1 MSYTSS
7 PRPSPLTPGERE
19 HELTAPSLASGRGWF
34 LGGFIL
40 ALMLL
45 MNCTFVWAQTLPR
58 AEPVPGG
65 VAELRLTGVT
75 RPRASYDGHRVMVVG
90 HPGDWTAVVG
100 IPLDEKPGPRKLKL
114 ASGATVVFHVAPKQ
128 YAVQRIR
135 LKNKQLVN
143 PTPLDM
149 KRIER
154 EEHVIKAAKTEWT
167 PRDHP
172 PLILDQPVHGPYSS
186 PFGLRRFFNNQPR
199 QPHSGI
205 DIAVPAGTPVRASAS
220 GRVSLTGDFF
230 FDGNS
235 VFIDH
240 GQGLET
246 VYCHMEKIIVK
257 TGQNVTRGQV
267 LGLAGMTGRATG
279 PHVHW
284 SVFLNDTAVDPA
296 LFLAAGKDRDN

>member
-1 MSYTSS
+1 
-7 PRPSPLTPGERE
+7 
-19 HELTAPSLASGRGWF
+19 
-34 LGGFIL
+34 
-40 ALMLL
+40 MLL
-45 MNCTFVWAQTLPR
+45 ANGAAAQALPR

-65 VAELRLTGVT
+65 VAELRLSGNE

-90 HPGDWTAVVG
+90 RPGEWTAVVG
-100 IPLDEKPGPRKLKL
+100 IPLDAKPGPQKLTL
-114 ASGATVVFHVAPKQ
+114 GSGTTVLFHVAAKH
-128 YAVQRIR
+128 YAEQRIT

-143 PTPLDM
+143 PTHLDM

-172 PLILDQPVHGPYSS
+172 PLTLEQPVHGPYSS

-205 DIAVPAGTPVRASAS
+205 DIAVPKGTPVRASAS

-230 FDGNS
+230 FDGKT

-246 VYCHMEKIIVK
+246 VYCHMEKIIVNK
-257 TGQNVTRGQV
+257 GQEVARGQV
-267 LGLAGMTGRATG
+267 LGLSGMTGRATG

-284 SVFLNDTAVDPA
+284 SVFLNDTAVDPE
-296 LFLAAGKDRDN
+296 LFLGAPIRE